1 MSHANT
7 EGSNGI
13 TPPMSMSVILN
24 QRMAMEM
31 HVLFTIMVVG
41 MHMPAFSDQS
51 RPEHPTEED
60 KHRANPKL
68 GC

>member
-1 MSHANT
+1 
-7 EGSNGI
+7 
-13 TPPMSMSVILN
+13 MSMSVILN

-68 GC
+68 GR